1 MADFLDFRLS
11 PNMHIKIKVIM
22 GFLLNYNGMCR
33 TIAEFYCKIFRSVA
47 LIVVEID
54 FCQIDSISECK
65 NKGYMADLLDF
76 RLSPNMHIK
85 IKVIMGFLLNYNGMC
100 RTIAEFYCKIF
111 WSVALIVVEIHVSLH
126 GTLLLLILC
135 RF

>member
-1 MADFLDFRLS
+1 MADLLDFRLS
-11 PNMHIKIKVIM
+11 TKMHINMKVIM

-65 NKGYMADLLDF
+65 NISYMADLLD
-76 RLSPNMHIK
+76 LQIC
-85 IKVIMGFLLNYNGMC
+85 I
-100 RTIAEFYCKIF
+100 
-111 WSVALIVVEIHVSLH
+111 
-126 GTLLLLILC
+126 
-135 RF
+135 